1 MLCPGKPVLETGKP
15 NPGNKYSRSGTASH
29 TLLQQSIDTS
39 MPAAAFIGNEIV
51 ADGEL
56 FMVDVER
63 AGYVQTAIDNIHR
76 MAGPDALILTEQQ
89 VNYAEA
95 LGVPGNEAWGTADV
109 LVAKDAELQVH
120 DYKDGQGVVVEAED
134 NPQLMLY
141 GVGGLA
147 AVQGILG
154 LFSQVRLVIHQPRI
168 RSEPSEWVISV
179 EDLLAWA
186 NTTARSAVCTRINAE
201 NLHGHKV
208 HAGQQIA
215 MSYWEETFLR
225 PGEKQ
230 CKFCRAKAE
239 CGALRSTALT
249 AVFGQAPADPDE
261 FADLDVPGKEHIAP
275 STDAWLAAA
284 MAKAD
289 LIDLWLTAVRAE
301 VERRLLAGESV
312 PGYKVVQGRK
322 GNRQWSN
329 AAEAEAMLKK
339 MRLKVEEMYDLT
351 LISPPTAEKLVK
363 AEVIGPRQW
372 KTVQG
377 LIVQREGKPSV
388 APVTDPRPA
397 LVLTPAVDDFTDVS
411 TEPSDFA

>member
-1 MLCPGKPVLETGKP
+1 
-15 NPGNKYSRSGTASH
+15 
-29 TLLQQSIDTS
+29 
-39 MPAAAFIGNEIV
+39 
-51 ADGEL
+51 
-56 FMVDVER
+56 
-63 AGYVQTAIDNIHR
+63 
-76 MAGPDALILTEQQ
+76 MATFKTI
-89 VNYAEA
+89 
-95 LGVPGNEAWGTADV
+95 
-109 LVAKDAELQVH
+109 
-120 DYKDGQGVVVEAED
+120 
-134 NPQLMLY
+134 
-141 GVGGLA
+141 
-147 AVQGILG
+147 
-154 LFSQVRLVIHQPRI
+154 RLVIHQPRI
-168 RSEPSEWVISV
+168 RPEPSEWVISV
-179 EDLLAWA
+179 DDLLQWA

-208 HAGQQIA
+208 HNGQQIA
-215 MSYWEETFLR
+215 MAFWGDTFLR

-239 CGALRSTALT
+239 CGALRSTALAT
-249 AVFGQAPADPDE
+249 VFGQAPADPDE

-289 LIDLWLTAVRAE
+289 LIDMWLTAVRAE
-301 VERRLLAGESV
+301 TERRLLAGGSV

-329 AAEAEAMLKK
+329 AAEAEALLKK

-397 LVLTPAVDDFTDVS
+397 LVLTPAVDDFSDVS
-411 TEPSDFA
+411 TEPSPSDFA